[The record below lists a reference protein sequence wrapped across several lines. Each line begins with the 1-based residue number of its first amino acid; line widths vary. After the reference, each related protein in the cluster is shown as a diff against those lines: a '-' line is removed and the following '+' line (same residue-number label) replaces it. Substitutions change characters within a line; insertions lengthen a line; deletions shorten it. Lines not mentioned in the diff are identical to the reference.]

1 MVGAGISADSFSYQS
16 LIYCAMSEKNYCMR
30 SSCMRRHT
38 RRPASNRQLQ
48 VETVIIRLYG
58 KLDKPNDAKRCWHNM
73 LEDKVVPDQ
82 MAYATIMHIAL
93 TQSPR
98 DFSRRG

>member
-1 MVGAGISADSFSYQS
+1 M
-16 LIYCAMSEKNYCMR
+16 
-30 SSCMRRHT
+30 
-38 RRPASNRQLQ
+38 
-48 VETVIIRLYG
+48 ETVIIRLYG

-93 TQSPR
+93 TQEDEDFCDELMSSMRKHRVRR
-98 DFSRRG
+98 DRSCTQPSLVSLRDKAMQ